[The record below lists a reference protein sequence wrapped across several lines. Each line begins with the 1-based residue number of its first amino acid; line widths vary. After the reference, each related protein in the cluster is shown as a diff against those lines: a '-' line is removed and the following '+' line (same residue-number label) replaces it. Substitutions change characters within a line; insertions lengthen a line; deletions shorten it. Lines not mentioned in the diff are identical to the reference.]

1 MRLLVILRAIGS
13 STYYINTLDCSTQPM
28 SCCICMGSDNL
39 MKAKCCNQQFHL
51 TCLNQW
57 LQEEKFTCPMCR
69 NVENFMGSLPC
80 MRQAITEALDGLF
93 CHDIGVYYKINTNP
107 FPGAIRVQT
116 VVGPNVGVRLRPLR
130 SNTNDGFFF
139 DYKGSKIWIKVRY
152 LPQGAQNPTYELTI
166 AE

>member
-1 MRLLVILRAIGS
+1 
-13 STYYINTLDCSTQPM
+13 
-28 SCCICMGSDNL
+28 
-39 MKAKCCNQQFHL
+39 
-51 TCLNQW
+51 
-57 LQEEKFTCPMCR
+57 
-69 NVENFMGSLPC
+69 

-130 SNTNDGFFF
+130 SNTSDGFFF
-139 DYKGSKIWIKVRY
+139 DYKESKVWIKVEY
-152 LPQGAQNPTYELTI
+152 IPTPFQPPPHQNTTYFLTF